1 MELITPKTYQPF
13 EDSNKEIIGSTT
25 YSIHRNKALQKHSFQ
40 SLTVISAEECFN
52 QCVKHRPT
60 CKTYNLGPPVD
71 GSMVCD
77 LNSEWKE
84 DVSEVYFTDQMGT
97 VYYELIV

>member
-1 MELITPKTYQPF
+1 MKLISPDRYQPP
-13 EDSNKEIIGSTT
+13 EASQEIVGYTT
-25 YSIHRNKALQKHSFQ
+25 YAIHQNKALQNHSFL
-40 SLTVISAEECFN
+40 SITVTSAEECFH

-60 CKTYNLGPPVD
+60 CKTYNLGPSIS
-71 GSMVCD
+71 GKSTCD

-84 DVSEVYFTDQMGT
+84 DVSEVYFTDQKDM